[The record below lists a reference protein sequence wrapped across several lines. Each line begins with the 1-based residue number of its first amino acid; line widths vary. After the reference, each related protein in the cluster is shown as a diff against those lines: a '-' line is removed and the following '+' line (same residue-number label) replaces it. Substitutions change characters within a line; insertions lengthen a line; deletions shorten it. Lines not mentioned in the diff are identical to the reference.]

1 MTHDYL
7 SDRAANYK
15 LMSNIRNWWQKRGYL
30 VKVWLEKDKDP
41 TNGTTIIVVRTNI
54 VQKVASA
61 EGGYVL
67 S

>member
-1 MTHDYL
+1 MSHDYL

-30 VKVWLEKDKDP
+30 VKVWVEKDKDP
-41 TNGTTIIVVRTNI
+41 TNGTTMFVIRTNI
-54 VQKVASA
+54 VQKVSSA
-61 EGGYVL
+61 ESGYAL